1 VDTTIASG
9 QAELSTW
16 LIEKDSAK
24 GTFILAYG
32 DTGNK
37 SYLLQQA
44 YFFNARGYNVILFD
58 YRGFGGSSAFS
69 YDSTNLYHT
78 EYYEDL
84 KSVYAFAK
92 SYYADHPIYIY
103 AVSMGTIFASRLE
116 LRDLD
121 GLVLDKPLLGLEHAV
136 ENLKKKGKHLKTPKL
151 PELNNPNRLVIFYGT
166 EDMVCD
172 EQALLQ
178 YTKGKEALLYSR
190 KRTHKESIMNEM
202 RDKYFDVIDIGLR

>member
-1 VDTTIASG
+1 MKYFLTCTILLSCIISKAIKPIKEYVYTPDKFKLSYVDTTIASG

-32 DTGNK
+32 DAGNK

-92 SYYADHPIYIY
+92 SYYVDHPIYIY
-103 AVSMGTIFASRLE
+103 AVSMRTIFASRLE

-121 GLVLDKPLLGLEHAV
+121 GLVLDKPLLGLEHAI
-136 ENLKKKGKHLKTPKL
+136 ENLKKKGKHL
-151 PELNNPNRLVIFYGT
+151 NYQN
-166 EDMVCD
+166 
-172 EQALLQ
+172 
-178 YTKGKEALLYSR
+178 
-190 KRTHKESIMNEM
+190 
-202 RDKYFDVIDIGLR
+202 